1 MLFSILIDFSAPY
14 ARQSKE
20 QLIGETSVGT
30 CEFSLGCISG
40 RVSISFQPLLAALE
54 VWDKDGLEL
63 CLSLGLE
70 PALESG
76 LLLGAW
82 ISCAPPG
89 HRGDTE

>member
-1 MLFSILIDFSAPY
+1 MIDWGNFSRP
-14 ARQSKE
+14 
-20 QLIGETSVGT
+20 
-30 CEFSLGCISG
+30 CELSLGCVSG
-40 RVSISFQPLLAALE
+40 RVSINFQPLLAALE

-70 PALESG
+70 PTPESG

-89 HRGDTE
+89 HRGDTEREPEKKLKCAGGT

>member
-1 MLFSILIDFSAPY
+1 MHIN
-14 ARQSKE
+14 
-20 QLIGETSVGT
+20 
-30 CEFSLGCISG
+30 
-40 RVSISFQPLLAALE
+40 FQPLLAALE

-82 ISCAPPG
+82 ISCVPPG
-89 HRGDTE
+89 HRGDTEREPEKKLKCAGGLGKAEHSKPAHIKGS

>member
-1 MLFSILIDFSAPY
+1 MIDWGNFSRA
-14 ARQSKE
+14 
-20 QLIGETSVGT
+20 
-30 CEFSLGCISG
+30 CELSLGCISG
-40 RVSISFQPLLAALE
+40 RVSINFQPLLAALE

-70 PALESG
+70 PAPESG

-89 HRGDTE
+89 HRGDTEQEPEKKLKCAGGT